1 MRRRETRRFD
11 LICRNAYDVGM
22 NTKVSEKGQI
32 TIPKAVRTKL
42 GLRPGTILEIEA
54 EQGRLV
60 GRKSGGGDVIAELYG
75 SLPMD
80 EPVDDYIERA
90 RGR

>member
-1 MRRRETRRFD
+1 MKTR
-11 LICRNAYDVGM
+11 
-22 NTKVSEKGQI
+22 VSERGQI

-42 GLRPGTILEIEA
+42 GLRPGTVLEIEA
-54 EQGRLV
+54 DRGRLI
-60 GRKSGGGDVIAELYG
+60 GRKTGGRDVVDELYG

-80 EPVDDYIERA
+80 EPVDDYLERV